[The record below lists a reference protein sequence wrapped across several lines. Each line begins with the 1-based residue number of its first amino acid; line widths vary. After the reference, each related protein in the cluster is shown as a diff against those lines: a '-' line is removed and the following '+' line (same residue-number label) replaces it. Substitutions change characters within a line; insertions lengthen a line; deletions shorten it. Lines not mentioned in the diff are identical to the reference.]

1 MGAVIIRQATPED
14 AFAIATI
21 HVASWQHAYRGV
33 LPADALEA
41 MTPDDRLP
49 MWTYILGLA
58 ESPSYVGVAELAGE
72 VVGFHSVGRSDE
84 GDPDD
89 VQMLYTIY
97 LLPAVERRGIGRA
110 LLADAEQ
117 QMRLRG
123 ATTGVLRVITAN
135 EGTRRFY
142 ERCGWTAEPASVRVE
157 DAWGQQV
164 ETIRYTK
171 TLT

>member
-1 MGAVIIRQATPED
+1 MGDVTIRTATLDD
-14 AFAIATI
+14 AEAIAAI

-33 LPADALEA
+33 LPADALDA
-41 MTPDDRLP
+41 MTPDDRMPL
-49 MWTYILGLA
+49 WTYILGLA
-58 ESPSYVGVAELAGE
+58 ESPTYVGVAELEGK

-97 LLPAVERRGIGRA
+97 LLPAVERRGIGSA

-117 QMRLRG
+117 RMRLRG
-123 ATTGVLRVITAN
+123 ATSGVLRVFTAN

-142 ERCGWTAEPASVRVE
+142 ERCGWIA
-157 DAWGQQV
+157 
-164 ETIRYTK
+164 
-171 TLT
+171 